1 MAFSFFFRDI
11 FILERLAEI
20 ISDSTKEL
28 KVVKIWDAGCA
39 LGQEPYSFAIL
50 LAEKLGYFTFKRVVI
65 YATDVDETGEFGKT
79 ITNGIYPFQD
89 ISRIPNEIRDKFFRQ
104 ISEDK
109 FQIIDEI
116 RSRVK
121 FQRHDLLSFLPVDA
135 DFIAIICKNVLLHF
149 SHSDRVKVLEMFYKA
164 LKTGGYLTVEQ
175 TQKIP
180 DELANKFIQIFS
192 NVSIYQKV

>member
-11 FILERLAEI
+11 FILERLADI
-20 ISDSTKEL
+20 ISEKAKEL
-28 KVVKIWDAGCA
+28 KVIKIWDAGCA

-50 LAEKLGYFTFKRVVI
+50 LAEKVGYFTFKKVVI

-89 ISRIPNEIRDKFFRQ
+89 ISRIPIEIRDKFFRQ
-104 ISEDK
+104 ISEDR

-121 FQRHDLLSFLPVDA
+121 FQRHDLLSLLPVDTG
-135 DFIAIICKNVLLHF
+135 FIAVICKNVLLHF
-149 SHSDRVKVLEMFYKA
+149 SQSDRVKVLEMFYDA
-164 LKTGGYLTVEQ
+164 LKIGGFLTVEQ

-180 DELANKFIQIFS
+180 DELVNKFIQIFS
-192 NVSIYQKV
+192 DVSIYQKV